1 MKEKIK
7 ITITDKEQT
16 VIEKN
21 FNSYDFF
28 DKPFIELAL
37 QLGFKLKE
45 NTTVISFRLKNEIIN
60 KITDNELKYVLT
72 LLLKK
77 KHRFNLVNY
86 QKFLNVLKKYNLGS
100 FNKVYTW
107 FENFK
112 YNLCNCQSIEFERLQ
127 IEI

>member
-7 ITITDKEQT
+7 ITIIDKEQT

-28 DKPFIELAL
+28 DKPFIELATE
-37 QLGFKLKE
+37 LGFKLKE
-45 NTTVISFRLKNEIIN
+45 NTTIVSSRLKNEII
-60 KITDNELKYVLT
+60 KEVKDDELKYVLA

-77 KHRFNLVNY
+77 KHRFNPVNY
-86 QKFLNVLKKYNLGS
+86 QKFLNVLKRYNLGS
-100 FNKVYTW
+100 FNKVYLW

-112 YNLCNCQSIEFERLQ
+112 YNLCNCYSIEFERLQ
-127 IEI
+127 IEV